1 MNANDA
7 QFVRVYT
14 REVGGVIADNSLAVS
29 GGAHN
34 FDVIVEAEA
43 GSVLGGSGAPYQLS
57 LTAFD
62 WTTGD
67 NAAPAG
73 AFTFNVTEYFSSST
87 GTIQKWPSYE
97 ENFRVTLTAPQ
108 ATALVGHVLQYTAVL
123 ISPPPGI
130 GGQANIVSSVQSPLF
145 VLI

>member
-14 REVGGVIADNSLAVS
+14 REVGGAIADNSLVVS

-43 GSVLGGSGAPYQLS
+43 GSVLGGGGAPYLLS

-62 WTTGD
+62 WTTGN
-67 NAAPAG
+67 NATPAT
-73 AFTFNVTEYFSSST
+73 AFTFSVPENFNTTT
-87 GTIQKWPSYE
+87 GTINKWPSYE
-97 ENFRVTLTAPQ
+97 ENFRVTLTAAQ

-123 ISPPPGI
+123 ISPPPTSGSP
-130 GGQANIVSSVQSPLF
+130 ANVVSIIQSPLF